1 MISPLIVTIDGPAGA
16 GKSTVARK
24 LAAKLGFDFLDTGAM
39 YRCVALSGSRQ
50 NVDWGDEAALGE
62 IARSLPLEFD
72 GARVLLGDED
82 VSAAIR
88 TPEVTAIIHYAA
100 DNLMVRE
107 AMVDLQRKLAAEDN
121 VVTEGRDQG
130 TVAFPQAEC
139 KFFLSASA
147 EERARRRVEQLRQN
161 GKQASLEEVLEQQTV
176 RDEQDEAR
184 EVGGLKAAEDAL
196 YVITDGMKPFE
207 VVEHLERLVRIR
219 M

>member
-1 MISPLIVTIDGPAGA
+1 M
-16 GKSTVARK
+16 
-24 LAAKLGFDFLDTGAM
+24 LGG
-39 YRCVALSGSRQ
+39 
-50 NVDWGDEAALGE
+50 
-62 IARSLPLEFD
+62 
-72 GARVLLGDED
+72 ED

-130 TVAFPQAEC
+130 TVAFPQAEY

>member
-1 MISPLIVTIDGPAGA
+1 MIVTIDGPAGA

-147 EERARRRVEQLRQN
+147 EERARRRVEQLSQN

>member
-1 MISPLIVTIDGPAGA
+1 MIVTIDGPAGA

-72 GARVLLGDED
+72 GARVLLGGED

>member
-1 MISPLIVTIDGPAGA
+1 MIVTIDGPAGA

-139 KFFLSASA
+139 KFFLSAS
-147 EERARRRVEQLRQN
+147 
-161 GKQASLEEVLEQQTV
+161 G
-176 RDEQDEAR
+176 
-184 EVGGLKAAEDAL
+184 
-196 YVITDGMKPFE
+196 
-207 VVEHLERLVRIR
+207 
-219 M
+219 

>member
-1 MISPLIVTIDGPAGA
+1 MIVTIDGPAGA

-50 NVDWGDEAALGE
+50 NVDWEDEAALGE

-72 GARVLLGDED
+72 GARVLLGGED
-82 VSAAIR
+82 VSASIR

>member
-1 MISPLIVTIDGPAGA
+1 MIVTIDGPAGA

-50 NVDWGDEAALGE
+50 NVDWEDEGALGE

>member
-1 MISPLIVTIDGPAGA
+1 MIVTIDGPAGA

-50 NVDWGDEAALGE
+50 GVDWEDEAALGE

-72 GARVLLGDED
+72 GARVLLDGED

-161 GKQASLEEVLEQQTV
+161 GKQVSLEEVLEQQTV

-184 EVGGLKAAEDAL
+184 KVGGLKAAEDAL

>member
-1 MISPLIVTIDGPAGA
+1 MIVTIDGPAGA

-196 YVITDGMKPFE
+196 YVITEGMKPFE

>member
-1 MISPLIVTIDGPAGA
+1 MIVTIDGPAGA

-161 GKQASLEEVLEQQTV
+161 GKQASLEEVLEQQAV

>member
-1 MISPLIVTIDGPAGA
+1 MIVTIDGPAGA

>member
-1 MISPLIVTIDGPAGA
+1 MIVTIDGPAGA

-39 YRCVALSGSRQ
+39 YRCVALAGSRQ
-50 NVDWGDEAALGE
+50 NVDWEDEAALGE

-72 GARVLLGDED
+72 GARVLLGGED

-107 AMVDLQRKLAAEDN
+107 AMGDLQRKLAAEDN